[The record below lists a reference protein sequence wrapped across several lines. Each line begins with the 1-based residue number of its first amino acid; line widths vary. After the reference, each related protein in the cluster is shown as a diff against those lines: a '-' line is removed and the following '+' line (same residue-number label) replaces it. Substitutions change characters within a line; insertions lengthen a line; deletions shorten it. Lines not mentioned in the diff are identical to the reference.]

1 MMKQLFSIT
10 CAAVLLFS
18 GFAPL
23 ASYAQDEPE
32 LAVFHKKVGKLACKD
47 CHVSDDPESLLPE
60 ESLSLANKQCM
71 ACHGT
76 MNNVAA
82 KITPKL
88 SNKHINPHAGHV
100 VSIQCVT
107 CHSGHETSEAY
118 CTKCHAFNMPM
129 KVGNV
134 KK

>member
-1 MMKQLFSIT
+1 MLRKAFLAT
-10 CAAVLLFS
+10 ACTLLFC
-18 GFAPL
+18 GLAPSS
-23 ASYAQDEPE
+23 ASAQDDTE
-32 LAVFHKKVGKLACKD
+32 LAVFHKQVGKLACKD
-47 CHVSDDPESLLPE
+47 CHGVADPEALLPE
-60 ESLSLANKQCM
+60 AALAAVNKQCM

-88 SNKHINPHAGHV
+88 ANKHINPHAGHV

-118 CTKCHAFNMPM
+118 CTKCHAFDMPI

>member
-1 MMKQLFSIT
+1 MREMLCSMVVGLFL
-10 CAAVLLFS
+10 AVALT
-18 GFAPL
+18 PL
-23 ASYAQDEPE
+23 YVYAQDDPE

-47 CHVSDDPESLLPE
+47 CHVNDDPESLLPE
-60 ESLSLANKQCM
+60 ESLSLVNKQCM

-88 SNKHINPHAGHV
+88 ANKHINPHAGHV
-100 VSIQCVT
+100 VSIQCVS

-118 CTKCHAFNMPM
+118 CTKCHAFDMPM